1 MRRAKRR
8 NSKKVIAAI
17 AIVVVLALLATAGT
31 IAWLTKTSTITN
43 TFTVGSFTVP
53 TTDPTDPSKTV
64 DLEGNIC
71 EPNWDKKADHKL
83 LPGNEYAKDP
93 YVGIGAGSEDA
104 VVYVKVENNIPNNA
118 YFTLNS
124 GWVAV
129 DGYAT
134 AVTGDGIPANT
145 YKSGIFK
152 YTEELTASA
161 TADVWTESPLFSK
174 IVTSADANADDFV
187 PATGEPTVVVKAFLH
202 QAKDSS
208 GNSISA
214 SKIES
219 TAIST
224 LSGN

>member
-8 NSKKVIAAI
+8 NSKKVIVAI
-17 AIVVVLALLATAGT
+17 AIILVLALLATAGT

-53 TTDPTDPSKTV
+53 TTDPTDPTKTV
-64 DLEGNIC
+64 SLEGNIC
-71 EPNWDKKADHKL
+71 EPNWNKDADHKL
-83 LPGNEYAKDP
+83 IPGNEYNKDP

-118 YFTLNS
+118 YFTINS
-124 GWVAV
+124 KWEAV

-134 AVTGDGIPANT
+134 AVTGNGIPDNT

-152 YTEELTASA
+152 YTDVLTASS
-161 TADVWTESPLFSK
+161 TADVWTESPVFSK
-174 IVTSADANADDFV
+174 IVTSPDANAEDFV

-214 SKIES
+214 STIET